1 MLKFHQVMA
10 KIVAKT
16 TEVKAR
22 WWKLFFHAVASS
34 SSSFTRSMEC
44 RQNAPKFN
52 ISSGQYFFFAVG
64 KLLAAATPT
73 VPPLFCTT
81 SSTLES
87 TWYEF
92 FESFSFS
99 PFLSRVCNTVLFLA
113 IVNSASDHRELFSSP
128 ALMQNGNQ
136 TLVLLQFFLFSGKL
150 CSFLVFLQDST

>member
-52 ISSGQYFFFAVG
+52 ISSGQYFFCSWQTASSRHR
-64 KLLAAATPT
+64 P
-73 VPPLFCTT
+73 PPLFCTT